1 MRNILSNDR
10 EIPVRIEAA
19 TALQQL
25 LSEQEKGLSYW
36 ALFFILTIKL
46 QQWSDLESTY
56 LILLSSWHPGT
67 LTLRAERQSAW
78 MSKITND
85 DLTRS
90 GTGCFIT
97 VCICQQWALG
107 VNGFQ
112 NFFLTVSWQCVMLS
126 WSSLECLPECKWSV
140 VVDCERILLC
150 AV

>member
-36 ALFFILTIKL
+36 TLFFILRIKL

-56 LILLSSWHPGT
+56 LILLSSKF
-67 LTLRAERQSAW
+67 LTSGHSDAQGLASECL

-97 VCICQQWALG
+97 VCIWQQWALG
-107 VNGFQ
+107 VNGF
-112 NFFLTVSWQCVMLS
+112 
-126 WSSLECLPECKWSV
+126 
-140 VVDCERILLC
+140 
-150 AV
+150 